1 MVDVGTYLY
10 AVALDHDAAPSEGS
24 LEGLAGVAG
33 GPVRVI
39 SHAGL
44 VAYVSAVPL
53 TEFGE
58 EPLRQSLEDLDWLG
72 ETARAH
78 HRVVEAVAAEAPTA
92 PARLVTVYS
101 GETQIRDLLAQ
112 RRDDFVEVLSRIA
125 GRQEWG
131 VKVYATPS
139 VAPPADEPAT
149 QSSPGMAYLKK
160 RQAGL
165 RTREKAWGQAV
176 ARAERI
182 HDVLSPVAVA
192 SRRHRAQD
200 PQLTGREGW
209 MVLNGA
215 YLVDED
221 RTEEFGQVVEGLRG
235 EGIDVELTGPWA
247 PYSFTTPVEAG
258 EGEVRDDAP

>member
-10 AVALDHDAAPSEGS
+10 AVALGQDSPPSEGA
-24 LEGLAGVAG
+24 LGGLTGVAG

-58 EPLRQSLEDLDWLG
+58 EPLRRSLEDIDWLG

-92 PARLVTVYS
+92 PARLVTVYR
-101 GETQIRDLLAQ
+101 GETQIRNLMEQ
-112 RRDDFVEVLSRIA
+112 RRDDFLEALSRIA

-131 VKVYATPS
+131 VKVSATPS
-139 VAPPADEPAT
+139 AAPPAEEPAS
-149 QSSPGMAYLKK
+149 QRSPGTAYLKK

-165 RTREKAWGQAV
+165 RTREEAWRQAV
-176 ARAERI
+176 VRAERI
-182 HDVLSPVAVA
+182 HDLLSSVAVA

-200 PQLTGREGW
+200 PQLSGREGW

-215 YLVDED
+215 YLVDEG
-221 RTEEFGQVVEGLRG
+221 RTEEFGQVVEELRG

-247 PYSFTTPVEAG
+247 PYSFTAPVETG
-258 EGEVRDDAP
+258 EAEVRDDAP